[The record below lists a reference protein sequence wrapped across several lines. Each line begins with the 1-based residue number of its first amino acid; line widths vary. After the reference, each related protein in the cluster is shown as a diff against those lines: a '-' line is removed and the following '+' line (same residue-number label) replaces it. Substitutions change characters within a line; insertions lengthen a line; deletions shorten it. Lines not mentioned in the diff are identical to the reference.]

1 MNKELILSR
10 LATADHIYGYMYG
23 QPYIN
28 TGVEYK
34 WDKIIKIK
42 TSDLIIGKNSL
53 VYVWGFPGPDAN
65 IYYFSDYGIT
75 WAFDRSKIK
84 YITLEE
90 WKKRRPNMNH
100 QEALADYLKF
110 KQKVMPTIEEDSTPI
125 SAYFTEQERNK
136 ISDIFQDHYLMG
148 INEIAEED
156 EVCKTLFQKVGI
168 L

>member
-1 MNKELILSR
+1 MDKELILSR

-28 TGVEYK
+28 TGVEYER
-34 WDKIIKIK
+34 DKIIKIK

-75 WAFDRSKIK
+75 WAFNRDKIK

-90 WKKRRPNMNH
+90 WRKRMNH

-125 SAYFTEQERNK
+125 SSYFTDQERYK
-136 ISDIFQDHYLMG
+136 ISDIFQDYYIMG
-148 INEIAEED
+148 INDIAEED